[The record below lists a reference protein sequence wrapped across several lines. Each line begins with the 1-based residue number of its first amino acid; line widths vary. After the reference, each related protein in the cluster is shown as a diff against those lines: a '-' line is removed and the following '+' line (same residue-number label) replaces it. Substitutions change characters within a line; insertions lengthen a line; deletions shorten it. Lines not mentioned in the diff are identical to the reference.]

1 MRELEASRDAL
12 REEIV
17 ALTGLRDEAQEI
29 SRLRTEIER
38 RKKESL
44 KESADTEEQAAAE
57 YQKTKRIGDV
67 QRQQELELARLEA
80 EHQKAVVQ
88 RNRQAAEAILKSLGM
103 VAVEQSQWDET
114 NASLARGRERSEQ
127 ELAQIREA
135 AREELRREFNITRA
149 EPVDVTELFYRE
161 QSARG
166 EAERLRAHV
175 EKQDA
180 EIRRMREHIERE
192 PQRIAAAIEAAKT
205 QVQNFIEQ
213 GGKR

>member
-1 MRELEASRDAL
+1 MLHIKS
-12 REEIV
+12 IV
-17 ALTGLRDEAQEI
+17 NPDHIWFADDILGLKPGWVQEF
-29 SRLRTEIER
+29 
-38 RKKESL
+38 
-44 KESADTEEQAAAE
+44 
-57 YQKTKRIGDV
+57 
-67 QRQQELELARLEA
+67 
-80 EHQKAVVQ
+80 
-88 RNRQAAEAILKSLGM
+88 
-103 VAVEQSQWDET
+103 
-114 NASLARGRERSEQ
+114 ASLIEQHNIKIPFKCLSRADLITREAD
-127 ELAQIREA
+127 LAVLKRAGCQIVWLGAESGSQKIPNAMEKGTTVEQIREA